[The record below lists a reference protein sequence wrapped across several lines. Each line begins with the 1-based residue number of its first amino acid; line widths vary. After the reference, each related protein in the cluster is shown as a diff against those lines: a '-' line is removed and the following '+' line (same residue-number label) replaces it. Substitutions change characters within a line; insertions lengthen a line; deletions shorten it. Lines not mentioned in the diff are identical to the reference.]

1 MVGSSPINTRKSS
14 EREISR
20 LASLKL
26 VAGMPVETFIQTTP
40 RTVTSYLIGPLRD
53 QMMRAFREK

>member
-1 MVGSSPINTRKSS
+1 VP

-20 LASLKL
+20 LAGLKL

-40 RTVTSYLIGPLRD
+40 RTVASYLIRPVRD
-53 QMMRAFREK
+53 QMMHSARNRQQILPVRS